1 MATEPAEKV
10 RRVGTRHPSRSS
22 RRVRG
27 LRRLVTPWTSDDSL
41 DRASNEVWGRKKPAR
56 ILARGGQSRGAR
68 RTSCTLEPRDMT
80 TAEEIRYADAL
91 GHDRTWGRTWGR
103 RSQDDEDVGG
113 FRRYFSSTSDAR
125 RRGEG
130 GGADGRDA
138 STSDRSEASVE
149 RLAKQARE
157 YQVSNP
163 VIAQPNEA
171 TEPEIPRTVVF
182 PNPRFPRPD
191 RRLPICRLKLSGQAR
206 GEDERARRGEGTK
219 PAHAGAHR
227 ESDGQGG
234 HRPR

>member
-1 MATEPAEKV
+1 MRRRIEPSRQLVTARSVSGKEPAEKV
-10 RRVGTRHPSRSS
+10 RRVGTRKEGTPSRSS
-22 RRVRG
+22 SRVRG

-171 TEPEIPRTVVF
+171 TEPEIPEPSFSRTLVF
-182 PNPRFPRPD
+182 
-191 RRLPICRLKLSGQAR
+191 
-206 GEDERARRGEGTK
+206 RALTVDC
-219 PAHAGAHR
+219 PSAA
-227 ESDGQGG
+227 
-234 HRPR
+234 

>member
-1 MATEPAEKV
+1 M
-10 RRVGTRHPSRSS
+10 
-22 RRVRG
+22 RG
-27 LRRLVTPWTSDDSL
+27 LRRLVTPWTADDSL
-41 DRASNEVWGRKKPAR
+41 DRASNEVWGEKTRANLGAGRAAP
-56 ILARGGQSRGAR
+56 RGAR

-103 RSQDDEDVGG
+103 RSPDDEDVGG
-113 FRRYFSSTSDAR
+113 FRRYFGSTSDAR
-125 RRGEG
+125 RRARWGRRRPGRVHVGPLRGIGRAIGQAGARVSGE
-130 GGADGRDA
+130 
-138 STSDRSEASVE
+138 
-149 RLAKQARE
+149 Q
-157 YQVSNP
+157 P

>member
-1 MATEPAEKV
+1 MTAWTALRTRFGGEKNPRESWHGGSHAAAT
-10 RRVGTRHPSRSS
+10 
-22 RRVRG
+22 
-27 LRRLVTPWTSDDSL
+27 
-41 DRASNEVWGRKKPAR
+41 
-56 ILARGGQSRGAR
+56 
-68 RTSCTLEPRDMT
+68 TSCTLEPRDMT

-182 PNPRFPRPD
+182 PMRTLVF
-191 RRLPICRLKLSGQAR
+191 
-206 GEDERARRGEGTK
+206 RALTVHC
-219 PAHAGAHR
+219 PSAA
-227 ESDGQGG
+227 
-234 HRPR
+234 

>member
-1 MATEPAEKV
+1 MAQ
-10 RRVGTRHPSRSS
+10 
-22 RRVRG
+22 
-27 LRRLVTPWTSDDSL
+27 LRRLVSPWTSDDSL

-68 RTSCTLEPRDMT
+68 RTNCTLEPRDMT

-125 RRGEG
+125 RRGDG
-130 GGADGRDA
+130 GGADDRDA

-163 VIAQPNEA
+163 DCA
-171 TEPEIPRTVVF
+171 TERGDRARDPSNRRF
-182 PNPRFPRPD
+182 PDANPRFPRPD